1 MPHRFIPFIDSLF
14 FTVASWSMFITFMSF
29 VTAIPVVLSTVYW
42 VVKIKREVDTKYGGN
57 TWHYFKSLLKQ
68 TDNIKN

>member
-1 MPHRFIPFIDSLF
+1 MPHRLIPFIDSLF

-42 VVKIKREVDTKYGGN
+42 VVKIKREVDTKYDGKTWDYLKSIKRNGN
-57 TWHYFKSLLKQ
+57 NS
-68 TDNIKN
+68 N